1 MSHELPSNLR
11 LRKVGNIRK
20 MLKLHRI
27 IALRSIPIHP
37 PPPPP
42 HHPPPPPPKMKIPPA
57 LANPQKNRNRT
68 SPAARYFTRKPK
80 PLPNIL

>member
-11 LRKVGNIRK
+11 LRKVGNIIK

-27 IALRSIPIHP
+27 IALRSIPP

-42 HHPPPPPPKMKIPPA
+42 ENENSASTSKSPKK
-57 LANPQKNRNRT
+57 
-68 SPAARYFTRKPK
+68 
-80 PLPNIL
+80 

>member
-27 IALRSIPIHP
+27 IALRSIP
-37 PPPPP
+37 
-42 HHPPPPPPKMKIPPA
+42 PPPPKMKIPPA

-68 SPAARYFTRKPK
+68 SPAARYFTRKLK
-80 PLPNIL
+80 PLPNIF

>member
-27 IALRSIPIHP
+27 IALRSILNP
-37 PPPPP
+37 PPPENENSASTSKSPKKIEIEPP
-42 HHPPPPPPKMKIPPA
+42 QQ
-57 LANPQKNRNRT
+57 LAI
-68 SPAARYFTRKPK
+68 SPENQSLSRIFCE
-80 PLPNIL
+80 

>member
-27 IALRSIPIHP
+27 IALRSILN
-37 PPPPP
+37 
-42 HHPPPPPPKMKIPPA
+42 PPPPPKMKTPPA

>member
-27 IALRSIPIHP
+27 IALRSILPENENSASTSKS
-37 PPPPP
+37 
-42 HHPPPPPPKMKIPPA
+42 PKK
-57 LANPQKNRNRT
+57 
-68 SPAARYFTRKPK
+68 
-80 PLPNIL
+80 